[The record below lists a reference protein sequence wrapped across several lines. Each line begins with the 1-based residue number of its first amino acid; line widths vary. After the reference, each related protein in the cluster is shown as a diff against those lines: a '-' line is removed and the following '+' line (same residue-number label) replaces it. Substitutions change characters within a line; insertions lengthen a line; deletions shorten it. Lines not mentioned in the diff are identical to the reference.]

1 MPMTA
6 KMSRVRAHRDC
17 LAEVVLRHGVRRHRT
32 LSVFA
37 CLRRRCFKPTIM
49 YATHRRLWIAL
60 LAVLLTGALAP
71 LRADDKAQEKA
82 DRAREKQAKELA
94 VLQEKVPGAI
104 DALLRRDSTLQ
115 KLFDSSAGYVVFP
128 NIGKAGFVFGGAH
141 GKGLVYEDGRLV
153 GIAAM
158 TQATV
163 GAQIG
168 GQVYREVIFFETR
181 DALLT
186 FKQSRVEL
194 SAQATA
200 VAAAEGAAADA
211 RYSEGVIIYTDPI
224 KGLMA
229 EASVGGQKFR
239 FTPLDQ

>member
-1 MPMTA
+1 
-6 KMSRVRAHRDC
+6 
-17 LAEVVLRHGVRRHRT
+17 
-32 LSVFA
+32 
-37 CLRRRCFKPTIM
+37 M
-49 YATHRRLWIAL
+49 YATQRTLWTVVT
-60 LAVLLTGALAP
+60 AVLLLGALSP
-71 LRADDKAQEKA
+71 LGADDRAQAKA
-82 DRAREKQAKELA
+82 DKAREKQAKDVA
-94 VLQEKVPGAI
+94 VLEEKVPPAI
-104 DALLRRDSTLQ
+104 DALVRRDSTLQ
-115 KLFDSSAGYVVFP
+115 RLFDGSAGYVVFP
-128 NIGKAGFVFGGAH
+128 HIGKAGFVFGGAH
-141 GKGLVYEDGRLV
+141 GKGLVYEDGQLV
-153 GIAAM
+153 GLASM

-168 GQVYREVIFFETR
+168 GQVYREVIFFETK

-239 FTPLDQ
+239 YTPLDQ